1 VTQVVDTELQSLR
14 RSFPRVLLA
23 IAIAFV
29 LLGGV
34 IAAFAT
40 GADRP
45 EGAAEKWLN
54 DVSDTTRKGVQ
65 HDASTRAADHGDPSL
80 VAVLVP
86 PAFNA
91 HDKAAFTDIEVGA
104 ATRSADGYLVPY
116 RVRLRDATSDERGTL
131 AISKVHDDWYVN
143 GVGPADLAGKVPSEG
158 GPKVASAPAAVYVG
172 ALVVGLFVTLGISTL
187 NRRLERSTP

>member
-1 VTQVVDTELQSLR
+1 MTEVVDTELQSLR

-23 IAIAFV
+23 VAIAFV

-65 HDASTRAADHGDPSL
+65 HDAATRAAEHGDPSL
-80 VAVLVP
+80 VAMVIP
-86 PAFNA
+86 QGFDA

-104 ATRSADGYLVPY
+104 ATRTADGYAVPY
-116 RVRLRDATSDERGTL
+116 RVRLRDAKADERGTL
-131 AISKVHDDWYVN
+131 AIIKARDEWYVQ
-143 GVGPADLAGKVPSEG
+143 GIGSAELAGKVPSEG
-158 GPKVASAPAAVYVG
+158 GPKVASAPVAVYVG
-172 ALVVGLFVTLGISTL
+172 ALVVGLFVTLAISAL
-187 NRRLERSTP
+187 NRRLERSTS